1 VTRQQDES
9 DQDAVWRALANRDRR
24 DMLDLLREKPRTTS
38 EIATQFSGLSRFA
51 VMQHLRVLEHGRL
64 VVQRRLGR
72 ERFNYL
78 NPVPLQQV
86 LSRWIGRYD
95 GTWIDSLIA
104 LKDEVERDGRSRK
117 AANARR

>member
-1 VTRQQDES
+1 VIGQQDES
-9 DQDAVWRALANRDRR
+9 DQDAVWRALANRYRR

-38 EIATQFSGLSRFA
+38 EIASHFSRLSRFA

-117 AANARR
+117 AGNARR